1 MSTTK
6 TMTDPAEMGF
16 LTEAPALQACPA
28 PAIAKPGI
36 AALLMKWIGY
46 ECQVRVEQTAEECG
60 ELFAL
65 GGLPLFPASTVYS
78 SVQKRHSTESVKSVG
93 SAPPRR

>member
-46 ECQVRVEQTAEECG
+46 ECQGWAEQTTTLAAANDVGEEDWEKWLHGCG
-60 ELFAL
+60 R
-65 GGLPLFPASTVYS
+65 GV
-78 SVQKRHSTESVKSVG
+78 R
-93 SAPPRR
+93 